1 MNDENFIY
9 NRTSDGKIMSAGY
22 AINSKILQSGMPAI
36 STVKSKKGGGS
47 LTSLAV
53 PAGLFLLQ
61 QSIKSKT
68 NALDNIKISEPE
80 VIGDDLYDKLLA
92 LINPKKKSKG
102 RTRKTKSQPK
112 KRKTRKKL

>member
-9 NRTSDGKIMSAGY
+9 NRTADGKIMSAGY

-36 STVKSKKGGGS
+36 STVKSKKGGA

-68 NALDNIKISEPE
+68 NALDNIKVSEPE

-92 LINPKKKSKG
+92 LINPKKKSKA
-102 RTRKTKSQPK
+102 RKTRRVKNGS
-112 KRKTRKKL
+112 KRKTRKSR